1 MIPNQTQFPLFKTGN
16 VPWPQA
22 VLRMNKKN
30 YGNLIEALT
39 LQIKQAKLA
48 GIPTGAVTQQQIT

>member
-1 MIPNQTQFPLFKTGN
+1 MIPNQTQFPQFTTGN
-16 VPWPQA
+16 IPWPQP

-48 GIPTGAVTQQQIT
+48 GIPMGVVTQRQIT